1 MSYQKLP
8 SELLIQ
14 IFQNLSEFSS
24 HPQDLYN
31 CAIQCKLW
39 CYCAIQLVW
48 QKPTIIKVDTW
59 MKLANTLTKQ
69 DQFMNYGS
77 LVQKINLSSIANY
90 MNDDSLAILSV
101 CERLDRVTLA
111 GCKTISDQGL
121 AYFIR
126 HAGHHLTCIDL
137 SEISHITDRSLL
149 EIANICRSLQGLNI
163 SLTDE
168 TEDGVTD
175 ENKSIFAFAAHCP
188 SLIEL
193 DAANCTITNDS
204 LIVLLNRSRGL
215 RELKLNGCIHLN
227 DHGFL
232 HSSVSNYHQLRMLD
246 LTGVGQIT
254 DRTIHWVITVA
265 PKIRSL
271 IMNKCE
277 NISNQAV
284 RSIARLGRH
293 LHFLHLGSCKQITDE
308 AIVYLAEHCSRIRY
322 IDLASCS
329 HLGDDAVLALASLT
343 KLKRIGLVRC
353 EHITDRAI
361 RALTH
366 SPHTALSLERIHLSY
381 CRQLTVAAVSDLVIH
396 CKRLNHLSL
405 SFIPAFQIPDFQ
417 QFRRDPPKDYGA
429 DARSFCVISGG
440 SIHKLRTYIRV
451 VSFAPIFFGHSNQ

>member
-1 MSYQKLP
+1 
-8 SELLIQ
+8 
-14 IFQNLSEFSS
+14 
-24 HPQDLYN
+24 
-31 CAIQCKLW
+31 
-39 CYCAIQLVW
+39 
-48 QKPTIIKVDTW
+48 
-59 MKLANTLTKQ
+59 MKLANTLSKQ

-121 AYFIR
+121 AYFIK

-137 SEISHITDRSLL
+137 SEITHITDRSLL

-175 ENKSIFAFAAHCP
+175 ESIVKIAENCTQLKRIRLTNRKSITDKSILALAAHCP

-204 LIVLLNRSRGL
+204 LIVLLNRSQEL
-215 RELKLNGCIHLN
+215 RELKLNSCIHLN

-308 AIVYLAEHCSRIRY
+308 AIVYLAEHCPRIRY

-353 EHITDRAI
+353 EQITDRAI

-429 DARSFCVISGG
+429 DERSFCVISGG

-451 VSFAPIFFGHSNQ
+451 VSFAHIFFGHPNQ